1 MKVITSV
8 TVFQDAVGMRMSAT
22 YSEIDKATGRVLSD
36 NRRFDRV
43 ITGQEAL
50 DAARALLDCAADS
63 IPEA

>member
-22 YSEIDKATGRVLSD
+22 YSEIDETTGRVLSD